1 MKQTL
6 GPTQTQ
12 RPKLQDGHNAP
23 NRTIFSYKD
32 ELRPGRPLF
41 SLGLALVRLLSK
53 YPFASARSIAAHFG
67 VARDSAKM
75 ILARELGFSLIFKA
89 ITDTS
94 AEWRSEKVES

>member
-12 RPKLQDGHNAP
+12 RPKLQDGHNAS
-23 NRTIFSYKD
+23 NRTIFSDKD
-32 ELRPGRPLF
+32 ELRPGRSLL
-41 SLGLALVRLLSK
+41 SLGPVLARFLAK
-53 YPFASARSIAAHFG
+53 YLFASARSIAAHFG
-67 VARDSAKM
+67 VARDSVKM